1 MHHHSI
7 TVYCASSS
15 KVDEV
20 YFAAARE
27 AGTAIGQRG
36 LTLVYGGS
44 YVGLMRAVADS
55 ARSAGGKV
63 VGITPQLMVD
73 QDVHDRLCDE
83 LIVTPDMRERKRLL
97 EERGDAFLVLPGGIG
112 TLEELFEVLVGR
124 ALGYHGKPIALV
136 NTNGCYDALLAL
148 LADGE
153 KRHLVKSSIARL
165 LLVHATAEEAV
176 AALMATPNKMLNPAD
191 TVFEFEKK

>member
-1 MHHHSI
+1 
-7 TVYCASSS
+7 
-15 KVDEV
+15 
-20 YFAAARE
+20 
-27 AGTAIGQRG
+27 
-36 LTLVYGGS
+36 
-44 YVGLMRAVADS
+44 
-55 ARSAGGKV
+55 
-63 VGITPQLMVD
+63 MVD
-73 QDVHDRLCDE
+73 QNVHDRLFDE

-136 NTNGCYDALLAL
+136 NTSGCYDALLAL

-153 KRHLVKSSIARL
+153 RRHLVKSSIARL

-176 AALMATPNKMLNPAD
+176 AALMATPNQMLNPAD